1 MDRSPE
7 GALVAR
13 DATAVNPGR
22 GRIVINTSPGNSA
35 RLAPDPLQRGSTF
48 AFRYGAVVVAAIILG
63 ATAVW
68 AFGAPGPNVEV
79 VSVGI
84 VVVAVGLAGVT
95 LWARR
100 SANVTARRD
109 AATLILVGGA
119 VLLAS
124 HRFNLFEQIYAI
136 SRRNENYQLDEL
148 FSLVVIVAVGLSIF
162 VARRSR
168 DLQREIA
175 ARSAVEE
182 VLRRQTVVF
191 DTIGDAVLISD
202 PRGRVLDANSAA
214 TTVFGYTRDELLGKT
229 PAFWHH
235 PDHGDV
241 LRADITA
248 SLAAKGSW
256 AGDYRILRRD
266 GATRTVEARLR
277 AIVGTNGQAAYVIG
291 VVRDIS
297 DQRLIETQLLQS
309 QKLEAIGS
317 LAAGIAH
324 EINTPMQYVGDNVRF
339 LGEGVRSMARVL
351 HPAQLIVNAVRESGG
366 QTSLIADFDQVT
378 ERVELSS
385 LDAELRQASDDAQEG
400 CDRISEIVQAL
411 KGFAHPGSGHKDL
424 ADINTCVRNTIT
436 VCRSEW
442 KYVAIL
448 TTELD
453 PELPPVTCLP
463 ADIQQVVLNLIV
475 NAAQAIGESHAPS
488 RTLGSIVVT
497 TRRDHNWVEILV
509 ADDGPG
515 IPKAIQGRVFDPFF
529 TTKPT
534 GKGTGQGLSISHA
547 TIVQK
552 HQGTLTFQSVEGQ
565 GTTFLIRLPLVLDAA
580 MNAVTDVAMASAT

>member
-1 MDRSPE
+1 M
-7 GALVAR
+7 
-13 DATAVNPGR
+13 
-22 GRIVINTSPGNSA
+22 IV
-35 RLAPDPLQRGSTF
+35 LH
-48 AFRYGAVVVAAIILG
+48 YGAVVVAAIILG
-63 ATAVW
+63 ATSVW
-68 AFGAPGPNVEV
+68 SLGGGTSESVEFL
-79 VSVGI
+79 SVGI
-84 VVVAVGLAGVT
+84 LVVTVGLAIIP
-95 LWARR
+95 LWPR
-100 SANVTARRD
+100 SSGNPSARRD
-109 AATLILVGGA
+109 AAALILVGGA
-119 VLLAS
+119 VLLAA

-136 SRRNENYQLDEL
+136 SRRNESYQLDEL
-148 FSLVVIVAVGLSIF
+148 FSLVVILAVGLSIF

-175 ARSAVEE
+175 ARATVQEA
-182 VLRRQTVVF
+182 LRKQTVVF

-214 TTVFGYTRDELLGKT
+214 TTVFGYTRDQLLGKT
-229 PAFWHH
+229 PELWHH
-235 PDHGDV
+235 PDHGDA
-241 LRADITA
+241 LRAKITA
-248 SLAAKGSW
+248 ALAAKGSW
-256 AGDYRILRRD
+256 AGDYRILRPD

-297 DQRLIETQLLQS
+297 DQRLLETQLLQS

-351 HPAQLIVNAVRESGG
+351 YPAQLIVDAVRESGG

-378 ERVELSS
+378 DRVELAS
-385 LDAELRQASDDAQEG
+385 LDTELRQASDDAQEG

-475 NAAQAIGESHAPS
+475 NAAQAIGESHAAS

-497 TRRDHNWVEILV
+497 TRRNHNWVEILI

-534 GKGTGQGLSISHA
+534 GKGTGQGLSISHS

-552 HQGTLTFQSVEGQ
+552 HQGTLTFESVEGK
-565 GTTFLIRLPLVLDAA
+565 GTTFLVQLPLVLDAA
-580 MNAVTDVAMASAT
+580 VEDGALDAVMASAR